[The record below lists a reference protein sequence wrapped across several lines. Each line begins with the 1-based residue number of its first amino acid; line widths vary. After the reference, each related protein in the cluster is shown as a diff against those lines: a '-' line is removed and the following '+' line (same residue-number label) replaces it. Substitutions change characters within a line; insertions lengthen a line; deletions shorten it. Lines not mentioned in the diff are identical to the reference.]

1 LYGLPRCGGQPRE
14 RQAERRAQPIAVKL
28 ETAASMVAMSPDSFD
43 RYVRPHIKVI
53 RRGRVVVV
61 PVAELE
67 RWCRENAENIWDG
80 AR

>member
-1 LYGLPRCGGQPRE
+1 VSDTLSV
-14 RQAERRAQPIAVKL
+14 AAQPIAVKL

-67 RWCRENAENIWDG
+67 RWCRENAENIWNG
-80 AR
+80 AG